1 MANKSVEYSSFGNME
16 NFPVEKLED
25 AVMRWDTNETG
36 DGLKILI
43 DIPSLQ
49 DFQIMVRST

>member
-1 MANKSVEYSSFGNME
+1 ME
-16 NFPVEKLED
+16 DAPAEKLED
-25 AVMRWDTNETG
+25 AMMRWDTNETG

-49 DFQIMVRST
+49 DFEIMVRST

>member
-25 AVMRWDTNETG
+25 AVMRWDTNEIG